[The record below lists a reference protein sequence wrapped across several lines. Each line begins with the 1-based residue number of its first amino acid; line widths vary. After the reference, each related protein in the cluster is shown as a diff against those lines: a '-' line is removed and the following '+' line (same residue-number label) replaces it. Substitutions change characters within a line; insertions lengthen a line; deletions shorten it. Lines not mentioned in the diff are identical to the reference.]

1 MGIHIKV
8 INVIEHKIRELEELR
23 FLKFLIERRMK
34 EIGREIAEEKAKQA
48 EQNREKVKEICRK
61 LLQ

>member
-1 MGIHIKV
+1 M

>member
-1 MGIHIKV
+1 V